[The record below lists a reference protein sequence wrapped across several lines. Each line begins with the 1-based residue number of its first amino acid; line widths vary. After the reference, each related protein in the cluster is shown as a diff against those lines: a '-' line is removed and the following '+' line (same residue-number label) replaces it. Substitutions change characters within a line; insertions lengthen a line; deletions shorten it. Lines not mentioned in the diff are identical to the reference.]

1 MNEHDSCVP
10 QDKQR
15 RIAELEAQQRL
26 METSFRTMFRLHRE
40 FEAIQMEAER
50 ANESSRKSW
59 AAELAGFGAGEE
71 KRARLESA
79 SPTFSSELQE
89 RCP

>member
-1 MNEHDSCVP
+1 
-10 QDKQR
+10 
-15 RIAELEAQQRL
+15 